1 MPNSNLKCARC
12 NYLKTFGC
20 EHLTPVRNDLATQY
34 LEEGRFYLQAKQQ
47 QQQQQQPSPKLSS
60 TFKQNSN
67 QRCVCVGFFFVL
79 AFNTLI

>member
-47 QQQQQQPSPKLSS
+47 QQQQPSPKLSS